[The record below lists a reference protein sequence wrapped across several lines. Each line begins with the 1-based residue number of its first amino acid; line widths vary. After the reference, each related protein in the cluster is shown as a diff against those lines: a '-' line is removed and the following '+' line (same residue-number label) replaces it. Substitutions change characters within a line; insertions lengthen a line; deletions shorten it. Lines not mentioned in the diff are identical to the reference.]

1 MYPLFV
7 MAYIPGQKK
16 YFRLVRIFTELY
28 YLCNVMEITGK
39 GKLEKLRRKNK
50 GNTVLS
56 QAIDELV
63 NDLENGECTS
73 QKQLKKVR
81 SDADLVHNDGFYFFN
96 LHVHRVMILIEFE
109 EDGEATVVWC
119 GSHDE
124 YQRTFK
130 DNKST
135 IKKWL
140 TQQGLIS

>member
-1 MYPLFV
+1 
-7 MAYIPGQKK
+7 
-16 YFRLVRIFTELY
+16 
-28 YLCNVMEITGK
+28 MEITGK
-39 GKLEKLRRKNK
+39 GKKR